1 MFGNTLDENYND
13 VYFYLGGLNEILS
26 EEYYKVLEEENNKY
40 YDEYN
45 RMLEEEN
52 NKYYDELLDYYDSYY
67 DDYNDY

>member
-1 MFGNTLDENYND
+1 MFGYTFDENYND

-26 EEYYKVLEEENNKY
+26 EEYCKMLEEE
-40 YDEYN
+40 
-45 RMLEEEN
+45 EEEN

>member
-1 MFGNTLDENYND
+1 MIYFFYNLKMFGNTFDENYND

-26 EEYYKVLEEENNKY
+26 EEYYKMLEE
-40 YDEYN
+40 
-45 RMLEEEN
+45 EEEN